1 MLRKGDGVDTK
12 SSCAEKA
19 SRASTHTRSMVT
31 LIVVAHQSHKGDR
44 VDERMMLQGVRT
56 KCSPKCS
63 NMFRGFQVHRAL
75 ETCKPLKLARR
86 GRIRIV
92 NIVIVARQ
100 VVVVHER
107 LSYLSCQE
115 LSRSLIAYAITC
127 SPSRVLTKFQRNP

>member
-75 ETCKPLKLARR
+75 ETCKPLKL
-86 GRIRIV
+86 
-92 NIVIVARQ
+92 
-100 VVVVHER
+100 ER
-107 LSYLSCQE
+107 E
-115 LSRSLIAYAITC
+115 EGG
-127 SPSRVLTKFQRNP
+127 